1 MLTVLLLVRS
11 QMASIADILE
21 VAVMF
26 IVSQSICIPFMKK
39 PWFLDDLSHPEN
51 SYGMKKAMNVR
62 IEVDDDTSQLG
73 GWFLQPLTMDS
84 TLALPRN
91 ADEQFEEAAA
101 MTDDGA
107 DQPYLTEEGD
117 TVILYLHGNAA
128 TRSQRKIHI
137 MSLLAFDAKMR

>member
-1 MLTVLLLVRS
+1 
-11 QMASIADILE
+11 
-21 VAVMF
+21 
-26 IVSQSICIPFMKK
+26 
-39 PWFLDDLSHPEN
+39 
-51 SYGMKKAMNVR
+51 MNVR

-73 GWFLQPLTMDS
+73 GWFLQPLMTDS

-101 MTDDGA
+101 KTDDAA

-128 TRSQRKIHI
+128 TRSQRKIHTI
-137 MSLLAFDAKMR
+137 GV